1 MRAVPNS
8 VETCEGILGPALER
22 WLTAHPCTTAAAFYA
37 GAEAVINAID
47 APTSD
52 EDATLARE
60 PPLAVKP
67 KVAAR
72 MLSCGLSR
80 LYGLMAKGQIES
92 YLDGRSRHIT
102 VASITAYI
110 DRRLIATKAE
120 MPARKAAWAARRAR
134 WAARKQVS
142 TMQPPETIT
151 PRR

>member
-1 MRAVPNS
+1 MRAVSNS
-8 VETCEGILGPALER
+8 VEAREGILGAALER
-22 WLTAHPCTTAAAFYA
+22 WLATHPYAAAAFYA

-47 APTSD
+47 AQD
-52 EDATLARE
+52 EDAT

-80 LYGLMAKGQIES
+80 LYGLMAKGEIES